1 MDRVAIC
8 IPTHTSISAVL
19 FDQWIGLSAW
29 CAKNNIPI
37 ITIANR
43 THNDARNW
51 LATAGGGFEKP
62 NLLIDQMD
70 YILWIDSDQVF
81 TLKDIQT
88 ILSCKSK
95 FCTGWYLK
103 GDTPMVARWD
113 EKVFLKTGSMNFV
126 PVKELEQSKGKLI
139 EVSYCGFGF
148 TKTHT
153 DLFKGLT
160 YPFFRNEVVQ
170 IGDYQEN
177 VSEDATFCL
186 YVERYLDIRPRVI
199 ADLKIGHLKE
209 QVI

>member
-1 MDRVAIC
+1 MDKIAVC
-8 IPTHTSISAVL
+8 IPTHTSISALL

-62 NLLIDQMD
+62 NQLIDQVD

-88 ILSCKSK
+88 IINCKDK

-103 GDTPMVARWD
+103 GNTPMVARWD
-113 EKVFLKTGSMNFV
+113 EETFLKTGSMAFLS
-126 PVKELEQSKGKLI
+126 KDELEQSKGKLI

-160 YPFFRNEVVQ
+160 YPFFRNKVVQ
-170 IGDYQEN
+170 IGEYQEN
-177 VSEDATFCL
+177 VSEDASFCL
-186 YVERYLDIRPRVI
+186 DVAAYCEVKPKVI

>member
-1 MDRVAIC
+1 MDKVAIC

-37 ITIANR
+37 VTIANR

-51 LATAGGGFEKP
+51 LATAGGGFQKP

-113 EKVFLKTGSMNFV
+113 EETFLKTGQMAFLSQG
-126 PVKELEQSKGKLI
+126 ELEQSKGKLI

-153 DLFKGLT
+153 DLFRGLT

-186 YVERYLDIRPRVI
+186 YVDKYLDIKPKVI